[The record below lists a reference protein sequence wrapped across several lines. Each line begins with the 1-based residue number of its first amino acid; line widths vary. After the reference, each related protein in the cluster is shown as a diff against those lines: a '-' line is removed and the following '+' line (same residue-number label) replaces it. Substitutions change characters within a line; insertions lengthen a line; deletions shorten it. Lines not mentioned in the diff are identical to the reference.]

1 MKNKTI
7 LAVSVFVTVFVL
19 TVGIGVITNVSAKN
33 NLANANPT
41 LDATAVAQRELAYQ
55 QIIEQAN
62 LQIEEANQQIATLA
76 NQTLQAPTVLP
87 SEFLFSADQASALA
101 QQIAG
106 VAPKETP
113 ILISF
118 SGTPAY
124 EVVYGNGNVYVD
136 ANSGAI
142 LFNGLQKVSA
152 NITSEQALYIATEY
166 LGSSQPVDIKLSTF
180 NGAQVYVVLFSDGQS
195 VYVNMA
201 GQVVAVQMAS
211 PSSSYGSSNDDSD
224 DDEHE
229 DDD

>member
-7 LAVSVFVTVFVL
+7 LAISVFVTVFVL
-19 TVGIGVITNVSAKN
+19 TVGIGVITKVSAKN
-33 NLANANPT
+33 NLANASPT

-76 NQTLQAPTVLP
+76 NQTLQAPTALP
-87 SEFLFSADQASALA
+87 SEYLFTADQAAALA

-113 ILISF
+113 ILVSF

-142 LFNGLQKVSA
+142 LFNGLQKA
-152 NITSEQALYIATEY
+152 AINITSEQALYIASEY
-166 LGSSQPVDIKLSTF
+166 LGNSQPVDIKLSTF
-180 NGAQVYVVLFSDGQS
+180 NGEQVYVVVFSDGQS
-195 VYVNMA
+195 VYVSMS

-211 PSSSYGSSNDDSD
+211 PSGSSNSSDDDSD
-224 DDEHE
+224 HE
-229 DDD
+229 DEYEDD